1 MIQILQC
8 WDDGVLDDI
17 RLCEILRAHGA
28 KASFNLNPGLHG
40 ATRSAP
46 WRYKEC
52 KDVSRL
58 ATSELISVYEGFTI
72 ANHTDSHP
80 WPLKIPITEWRS
92 EVFDGRKQLQDLFQ
106 QPILGFAYPYGQHD
120 EATAAV
126 VAEAGHTYR
135 HAVLKTTPCHPSP
148 DRFRQPTDCH
158 HVAPDFWEIF
168 ERAKT
173 AGALFSISG
182 ATATNSSRRR
192 IGRPTQ
198 TNSSAS
204 TPTPISSGPTCPPSS
219 RVEPFHVTRPSN
231 RPRSSSSHPQGS
243 GPMSAAV

>member
-72 ANHTDSHP
+72 ANHTVSHP

-92 EVFDGRKQLQDLFQ
+92 EVFDGRKQLQDIFQ

-120 EATAAV
+120 EATATV
-126 VAEAGHTYR
+126 VAEAGHTYGR
-135 HAVLKTTPCHPSP
+135 SVLRSTPCHPSP
-148 DRFRQPTDCH
+148 DQFSQPTDCH
-158 HVAPDFWEIF
+158 HAAPDFWEIF

-173 AGALFSISG
+173 AGAPVFYFWGHSYEFLTEEDWQ
-182 ATATNSSRRR
+182 AYTNKLIRFNADPDVVWADLPA
-192 IGRPTQ
+192 IF
-198 TNSSAS
+198 
-204 TPTPISSGPTCPPSS
+204 PS
-219 RVEPFHVTRPSN
+219 
-231 RPRSSSSHPQGS
+231 
-243 GPMSAAV
+243 

>member
-8 WDDGVLDDI
+8 WDDGVEDDI

-72 ANHTDSHP
+72 ANHTVSHP

-92 EVFDGRKQLQDLFQ
+92 EVFDGRKQLQDIFQ

-120 EATAAV
+120 EATATV
-126 VAEAGHTYR
+126 VAEAGHTYGR
-135 HAVLKTTPCHPSP
+135 SVLRSTPCHPSP
-148 DRFRQPTDCH
+148 DQFRQPTDCH
-158 HVAPDFWEIF
+158 HAVPDFWEIF
-168 ERAKT
+168 ERAKA
-173 AGALFSISG
+173 AGAPVFYFWGHSYEFLTEEDWQ
-182 ATATNSSRRR
+182 AYTNKLIRFNADPDVVWADLPA
-192 IGRPTQ
+192 IF
-198 TNSSAS
+198 
-204 TPTPISSGPTCPPSS
+204 PS
-219 RVEPFHVTRPSN
+219 
-231 RPRSSSSHPQGS
+231 
-243 GPMSAAV
+243 